1 VPELPDLVYIAQYL
15 ERFLGKPSIKAADIR
30 EPIVIRMAVPGGF
43 AENLTGKRLGKVLR
57 YGPFLKISLDPL
69 ELVIHFMLAGKLYI
83 REKEQKK
90 PRDICFSLYLDDGR
104 ILYYTDA
111 RKMGKI
117 YVVEAGDYSSIP
129 AYLDQGVDI
138 LSDAFNPEVFRRL
151 LGNRRHQV
159 RVFLM
164 DQKALSAIGNAYAD
178 EILFEA
184 GIHPK
189 TLCSRLE
196 YKDVERLYR
205 SIGRVIQW
213 GIREIEAAGKGIDIK
228 VREHLHVRNR
238 KGAPCPRCGTT
249 IRRTSVLGYDSFF
262 CPRCQPS
269 TRKTLV
275 PWDKTPADIE
285 EKDSF

>member
-1 VPELPDLVYIAQYL
+1 MPELPDLVYIARCL
-15 ERFLGKPSIKAADIR
+15 ERILGDPFIGAVDIR

-57 YGPFLKISLDPL
+57 HGPFLKISLDPF

-83 REKEQKK
+83 REERQNN
-90 PRDICFSLYLDDGR
+90 PCDICFSLYLDDGR

-111 RKMGKI
+111 KKMGKI
-117 YVVEAGDYSSIP
+117 YMVQAGDYSSIP
-129 AYLDQGVDI
+129 VYLDQGVDI
-138 LSDAFNPEVFRRL
+138 LSDAFNLEVFRRL

-164 DQKALSAIGNAYAD
+164 DQKVLSAIGNAYAD

-189 TLCSRLE
+189 TLCSQLE
-196 YKDVERLYR
+196 HEDVERLYR
-205 SIGRVIQW
+205 SIGRVMQR
-213 GIREIEAAGKGIDIK
+213 GIHEIEAAGKGIDVK

-238 KGAPCPRCGTT
+238 KGEPCSRCGTT

-275 PWDKTPADIE
+275 PWNTI
-285 EKDSF
+285 S